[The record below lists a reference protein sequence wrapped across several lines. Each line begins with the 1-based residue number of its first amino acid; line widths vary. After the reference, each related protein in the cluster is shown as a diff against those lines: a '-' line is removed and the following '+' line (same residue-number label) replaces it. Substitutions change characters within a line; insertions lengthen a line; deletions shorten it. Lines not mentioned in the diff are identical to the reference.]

1 MENNY
6 SQRIIQI
13 KVSEV
18 EDALRIEEESA
29 LGKVKSGGGAQVCV
43 IKYVSTYHT

>member
-18 EDALRIEEESA
+18 HRGCVEEESA